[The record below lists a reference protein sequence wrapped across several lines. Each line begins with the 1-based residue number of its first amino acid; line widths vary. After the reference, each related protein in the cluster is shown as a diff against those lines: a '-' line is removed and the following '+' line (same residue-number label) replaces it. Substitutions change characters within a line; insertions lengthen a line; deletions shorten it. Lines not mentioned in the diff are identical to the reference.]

1 MPRDR
6 GITDR
11 AKRKKQTAKNKRPAE
26 NDSVGESSTR
36 PASMGKRMRALA
48 TQAAAARAY
57 LDSRFGPD
65 LPAQLSTLADTVR
78 ELPGNWTVLGH
89 DAKATGNAVIFHA
102 MATSRAELLP
112 ADLDRAGLKPSMHAM
127 LATFD
132 VRVWWAGLTLAILGH
147 DVPAEPMQR
156 LMRMTD
162 PQARHEQ
169 VSSSDKEENG
179 EVDHAV
185 LDEMLNFSDLLCAP
199 GITVPLR
206 HELIGYERTSW
217 QGGMDRAKEGGTPPP
232 WVTASTGS
240 CLLGGIP
247 TFFSTYSS
255 SFSFLLLP
263 TNHSRSQLAPSL
275 SFHFRILT
283 HAFDQQRIMPLA
295 HAIGTSCWCS
305 CC

>member
-1 MPRDR
+1 MPRDQ
-6 GITDR
+6 GMMDH

-65 LPAQLSTLADTVR
+65 LLLLAQLSTLADTVH

-112 ADLDRAGLKPSMHAM
+112 ADLDRAGLKPNMHAM

-132 VRVWWAGLTLAILGH
+132 VRVRRAGLTLAILGH

-199 GITVPLR
+199 GSMVPLR
-206 HELIGYERTSW
+206 HALIGYDTSELAGW
-217 QGGMDRAKEGGTPPP
+217 HGSRKGGRHAPTMGDREHRE
-232 WVTASTGS
+232 
-240 CLLGGIP
+240 LLARWY
-247 TFFSTYSS
+247 TYLL
-255 SFSFLLLP
+255 FYLLILVLLLP

>member
-6 GITDR
+6 GMTDH

-132 VRVWWAGLTLAILGH
+132 VRVRRAGLTLAILGH

-255 SFSFLLLP
+255 SFSSFLPITLGPNSRPHCRSTSEFSRTRSISSASCLLL
-263 TNHSRSQLAPSL
+263 TR
-275 SFHFRILT
+275 
-283 HAFDQQRIMPLA
+283 
-295 HAIGTSCWCS
+295 
-305 CC
+305 